1 MEKKKKNLQRDGRK
15 DGAAGGKES
24 RLRQATG
31 EMAAVGALE
40 IA

>member
-1 MEKKKKNLQRDGRK
+1 MKKKNSQRDRRK